1 MGSHAEPKSAF
12 DRARAFLEIAADFSL
27 GNLPTEKP
35 NPKTSNLS
43 ELAKNDLPEAYR
55 ILKGI
60 DVEMMD
66 VVLDQF
72 DEISEMGDAM
82 RQTRENGGRVFFYGC
97 GATGRLSVS
106 IGYLW
111 RDQNYKSP
119 SKKAQVVDFMS
130 GGDVALVHSIENFED
145 HPEWGAKQLRDN
157 GFGKNDLLIAIT
169 EGGET
174 PSVIGAVNEAAKIS
188 NRKPFFLYCNPDDTL
203 RPIERSRA
211 VLDNDGIIKL
221 PLITGPQA
229 LSGSTRMQASTVQML
244 AAGAA
249 LMDVSAEDIR
259 AFKTFLDKTDLSFL
273 SAYTELEARLYER
286 GHKTVYETSY
296 YGPTIIT
303 DTTERAPTFSLKGFE
318 NRHDDVSPE
327 EASLTYFRALGT
339 RSVEEALR
347 KILLRDPV
355 AIEWPEIK
363 AKAGR
368 ERLLGFDFSHAAL
381 NNREQ
386 LLGMNKVHTFSVDRR
401 GDLMRFK
408 FDRLHHTIN
417 VAGLPPLL
425 EHLFLKVA
433 LNAHST
439 LVMGR
444 IGRYENNI
452 MTYVKPSN
460 NKLIDRAIRYVTHL
474 LEQKG
479 IDDVTY
485 EQICH
490 RLYENTENMKPDDPI
505 VMLTYNS
512 LLADHRPQQP

>member
-1 MGSHAEPKSAF
+1 MSNTAEPKSAF

-27 GNLPTEKP
+27 GDLPTEKP

-43 ELAKNDLPEAYR
+43 ELAKNDLPEAYS

-66 VVLDQF
+66 VVLDKY
-72 DEISEMGDAM
+72 DEIDAM
-82 RQTRENGGRVFFYGC
+82 ADAMKQTRENGGRVFFYGC

-111 RDQNYKSP
+111 REQHIKAAD
-119 SKKAQVVDFMS
+119 KKAQVVDFMS

-145 HPEWGAKQLRDN
+145 HPEWGAQQLRDN
-157 GFGKNDLLIAIT
+157 GFGENDLLIAIT

-211 VLDNDGIIKL
+211 VLDNEGIIKL

-249 LMDVSAEDIR
+249 LLDVSVEDIR
-259 AFKTFLDKTDLSFL
+259 AFKNFLDRTDLSFL
-273 SAYTELEARLYER
+273 AAFTELEAQMYEE
-286 GHKTVYETSY
+286 GHKTLYETSY

-318 NRHDDVSPE
+318 NQHDDVAPE
-327 EASLTYFRALGT
+327 EASLTYFRSLGS

-355 AIEWPEIK
+355 AIEWPEIQ
-363 AKAGR
+363 AKAGH

-381 NNREQ
+381 NNRER
-386 LLGMNKVHTFSVDRR
+386 LLGYDKMHTFRIERKGDHMRFSF
-401 GDLMRFK
+401 GDLRHEI
-408 FDRLHHTIN
+408 DVST
-417 VAGLPPLL
+417 LPPLL

-479 IDDVTY
+479 IEGVTY

-512 LLADHRPQQP
+512 LIADYTPR